1 MSLKSI
7 INLRQ
12 LKLSCLLSL
21 FFIVIY
27 IIKDAFN
34 DNLLFTL
41 IKLGKWNISL
51 SLILLKLLIYI
62 GEWYL
67 FFRILNWLFNLI
79 KNFMEEKF

>member
-1 MSLKSI
+1 MFFRSI
-7 INLRQ
+7 INWRQ
-12 LKLSCLLSL
+12 LKLSFLLSL
-21 FFIVIY
+21 FFIIIY

-34 DNLLFTL
+34 NNLLFAL

-51 SLILLKLLIYI
+51 SLILLKLLIYV

-79 KNFMEEKF
+79 KHFMEEKF

>member
-1 MSLKSI
+1 MFFKSI
-7 INLRQ
+7 INWRQ
-12 LKLSCLLSL
+12 LKLSFLLSL
-21 FFIVIY
+21 FFIIIY

-34 DNLLFTL
+34 NNLLFAL

-51 SLILLKLLIYI
+51 SLILLKLLIYV

-79 KNFMEEKF
+79 KHFMEEKF

>member
-1 MSLKSI
+1 MFFKSI
-7 INLRQ
+7 INWRQ
-12 LKLSCLLSL
+12 LKLSFLLSL

-34 DNLLFTL
+34 NNLLFAL

-51 SLILLKLLIYI
+51 SLILLKLLIYV

-79 KNFMEEKF
+79 KHFMEEKF

>member
-7 INLRQ
+7 INWRQ

-41 IKLGKWNISL
+41 IKLEKWNISL

>member
-67 FFRILNWLFNLI
+67 FFRILNWLFKLI

>member
-12 LKLSCLLSL
+12 LNLSCLLGL

-67 FFRILNWLFNLI
+67 FFRILNWLFKLI